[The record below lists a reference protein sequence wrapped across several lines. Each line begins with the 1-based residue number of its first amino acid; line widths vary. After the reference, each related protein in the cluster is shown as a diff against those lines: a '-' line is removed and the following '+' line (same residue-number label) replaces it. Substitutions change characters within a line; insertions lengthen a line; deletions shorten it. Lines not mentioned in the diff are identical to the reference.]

1 MLSDINLITILSDF
15 YDDYILISDID
26 KIKKYTLTLNNNQTI
41 MTVLSTHER
50 DVTIKIN
57 TIWLSL
63 YYINGNAN
71 SYTIILNCEGLYKHM
86 MKQITFFEKV
96 SDYNM
101 ILSTIYMLDD
111 DRFEYILSINRIH
124 LLIDVLNKFNN
135 LKNGKQIFIIN
146 KIKTHLYDNKKILKN
161 IDFKDIIA
169 NLQEMNHESLSYIN
183 IKKTNFFINKY

>member
-1 MLSDINLITILSDF
+1 
-15 YDDYILISDID
+15 
-26 KIKKYTLTLNNNQTI
+26 
-41 MTVLSTHER
+41 
-50 DVTIKIN
+50 
-57 TIWLSL
+57 
-63 YYINGNAN
+63 
-71 SYTIILNCEGLYKHM
+71 
-86 MKQITFFEKV
+86 
-96 SDYNM
+96 
-101 ILSTIYMLDD
+101 MLDD